1 LKPVSNPTSQ
11 PDDDP
16 QGAKEITQQKRKLM
30 LRITQSESTQ
40 AAKSYFNQSLSRG
53 DYYQDGLEISGHW
66 GGRAAEMLGLSGE
79 LQKEH
84 FDALLE
90 NRRPDGSR
98 LSARDCPT
106 RRPGYDFTFDVP
118 KSVSLAYA
126 IGGDKRI
133 LEAARIAVMETMK
146 ELENDMHARVR
157 KGGAFHDRRTSNM
170 IWADFMH
177 LTTRPTAL
185 PRTTEERVLRSC
197 PWLEKFRDK
206 SGCINIPDPHL
217 HFHVYAM
224 NATYDEVEQMWK
236 AGEFMR
242 IKRDAGYYQAAY
254 HTRLAQELQKIGYGI
269 EPTAKA
275 FELVGIPRNVVE
287 LYSRRTQDIE
297 KLARELGIED
307 PYLKGQLGAKS
318 RQAKSSQHGMDELR
332 AIWKSF
338 AEGQDGRRVQA
349 TCEGALLVERSIP
362 IENQSAARV
371 AVEYAIGHEFE
382 RVSEVS
388 VRRFEATALERSVG
402 KAGIATVKDA
412 VACRENLVRAF
423 ADNQERLT
431 TVEIFKEE
439 AELSEIVRK
448 GRGNVAPIC
457 EGEYR
462 FRNPLYR
469 DENEASKQ
477 PREAIRLVM
486 ESQDWMV
493 GIVGRAGTGKT
504 TLLHEV
510 KEGVESEWSRLV
522 LCAPTAEAARGVLH
536 KEGFTDALTVKQ
548 LLLDENAQAN
558 LRGAVLWIDEAG
570 MVGNRDML
578 ALTRLAEKQG
588 AKKVVFVGDNRQN
601 RSVCRGDAFRFLEEQ
616 AGLKIAYLDRVHRQ
630 RNPKLREAV
639 ESISRGDIDRGF
651 EKLEQLDSIQEREL
665 QECSREL
672 ARAYVGKL
680 ESESNPKQHEDML
693 VISPTHREGEIVS
706 QAIRKE
712 LRETGRI
719 CNEDVKIPRTVNYK
733 WTAAEKSEAANYEPG
748 MIVQFK
754 QHAKG
759 FRRSERVR
767 VESVDGRDGIVKVRN
782 NFDRIEDLPLDQAD
796 RFQVYYKT
804 ELPVCVG
811 DRLRITENYQDGDH
825 RLNNGKLVTV
835 RGFTPSGE
843 IDIGDLKRIPRDFG
857 HLAHG
862 YVSTADAAQSKTVDT
877 VFASISNDSMGGADM
892 RRVYVTISR
901 AREEVRIFTDDK
913 EALQA
918 TARRDT
924 PRRFATEVVGIER
937 TRELLMRER
946 LKEIERKSRIERTRE
961 RSRDYYL
968 DRTQIEM
975 ER

>member
-1 LKPVSNPTSQ
+1 MILK
-11 PDDDP
+11 
-16 QGAKEITQQKRKLM
+16 EQKSLQNESEETM

-66 GGRAAEMLGLSGE
+66 GGRGAEMLGLSGE
-79 LQKEH
+79 VQKEH
-84 FDALLE
+84 FNALLE

-98 LSARDCPT
+98 LTARDCPT

-126 IGGDKRI
+126 IGGDERI
-133 LEAARIAVMETMK
+133 LEAVRIAVLKTMQ
-146 ELENDMHARVR
+146 ELEKDMHARVR
-157 KGGAFHDRRTSNM
+157 KGGAFHDRKTSNM

-206 SGCINIPDPHL
+206 SGSINIPDPHL
-217 HFHVYAM
+217 HFHVYVM
-224 NATYDEVEQMWK
+224 NATCDEVERMWK

-242 IKRDAGYYQAAY
+242 IKRDAGYFQAVY
-254 HTRLAQELQKIGYGI
+254 HTFLAQELQKIAYNI

-275 FELVGIPRNVVE
+275 FELVGIPRNVIE

-318 RQAKSSQHGMDELR
+318 RLAKSSQLGMDELR
-332 AIWKSF
+332 AIWKRF

-349 TCEGALLVERSIP
+349 TSEGALLVERAIP
-362 IENQSAARV
+362 IENPSAAK
-371 AVEYAIGHEFE
+371 AGVEYAIEHEFE
-382 RVSEVS
+382 RVSEVPS
-388 VRRFEATALERSVG
+388 RRFEATALERSIG

-412 VACRENLVRAF
+412 VAAQENLVRAF
-423 ADNQERLT
+423 AGDQERLT
-431 TVEIFKEE
+431 TVGILKEE
-439 AELSEIVRK
+439 DQLSEIVRK

-462 FRNPLYR
+462 FQNPLYR
-469 DENEASKQ
+469 EETEASKQ
-477 PREAIRLVM
+477 PREAVRLVM

-504 TLLHEV
+504 TLLHEI
-510 KEGVESEWSRLV
+510 KEGVEKEWSRLV
-522 LCAPTAEAARGVLH
+522 LCAPTSEAARGVLH
-536 KEGFTDALTVKQ
+536 KEGFSDALTVKQ
-548 LLLDENAQAN
+548 LLLDENTHAN

-578 ALTRLAEKQG
+578 DLARLAEKQG
-588 AKKVVFVGDNRQN
+588 AKRVVLVGDNRQN
-601 RSVCRGDAFRFLEEQ
+601 HSVSRGDAFRFFEEQ

-630 RNPKLREAV
+630 KNPKLREAV

-651 EKLEQLDSIQEREL
+651 EKLEQLDSIKEL
-665 QECSREL
+665 EQQECSREL
-672 ARAYVGKL
+672 ARAYVEKL
-680 ESESNPKQHEDML
+680 ESESNPKRHEDML
-693 VISPTHREGEIVS
+693 VISPTHREGELVS
-706 QAIRKE
+706 QAIRTE
-712 LRETGRI
+712 LREAGRI
-719 CNEDVKIPRTVNYK
+719 GKEEVKIPRTVDYK
-733 WTAAEKSEAANYEPG
+733 WTVAERSEAANYEPG

-767 VESVDGRDGIVKVRN
+767 VESVDGRDGVVKVCS
-782 NFDRIEDLPLDQAD
+782 NFDRIEELPLDQAD
-796 RFQVYYKT
+796 RFQVYYQT
-804 ELPVCVG
+804 ELSVSKG
-811 DRLRITENYQDGDH
+811 DRLRITENYQDGNH

-835 RGFTPSGE
+835 RGFTPSGD
-843 IDIGDLKRIPRDFG
+843 IDIGDLRRLPRDFG

-862 YVSTADAAQSKTVDT
+862 YVSTADSAQSKTVDT
-877 VFASISNDSMGGADM
+877 VFASISSDSMGGTDM
-892 RRVYVTISR
+892 PRVYVTVSR

-913 EALQA
+913 EALQMR
-918 TARRDT
+918 ARLDT
-924 PRRFATEVVGIER
+924 PRRFATELVGADR
-937 TRELLMRER
+937 TYQLLMLER
-946 LKEIERKSRIERTRE
+946 QKEIERKAQIDRTRE
-961 RSRDYYL
+961 SERDYYR
-968 DRTQIEM
+968 DRNQMEM